1 MQIIVSEPVVHLYST
16 LGDANAI
23 TENFWNIVG
32 HLNCYTHYL
41 YSQALPEITPKIL
54 QQVAA
59 YKKKRVSKV
68 KLCVWFVVMYM

>member
-1 MQIIVSEPVVHLYST
+1 MQIIVSGPVVHLYST
-16 LGDANAI
+16 LGDANAK
-23 TENFWNIVG
+23 TENFKLLAIWTVIT
-32 HLNCYTHYL
+32 YYL

-68 KLCVWFVVMYM
+68 KLCLGFVVMRM